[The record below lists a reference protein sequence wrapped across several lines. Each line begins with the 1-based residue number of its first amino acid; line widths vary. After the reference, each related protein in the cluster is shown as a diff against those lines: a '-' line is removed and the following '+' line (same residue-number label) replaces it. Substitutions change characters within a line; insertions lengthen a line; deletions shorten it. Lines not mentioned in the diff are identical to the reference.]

1 MPTGRLIRVQNY
13 RSDPTAIIYVVAEAN
28 GTAAID
34 VLKKALAHA
43 GGEYEDLGRVNDS
56 LIDALNLKAGQFGR
70 LT

>member
-13 RSDPTAIIYVVAEAN
+13 RSDPAAIIYVVAESN

-34 VLKKALAHA
+34 ILKKAFAHA
-43 GGEYEDLGRVNDS
+43 SSEYEDLGRVNDS
-56 LIDALNLKAGQFGR
+56 LIDAMNLKAGQFAR